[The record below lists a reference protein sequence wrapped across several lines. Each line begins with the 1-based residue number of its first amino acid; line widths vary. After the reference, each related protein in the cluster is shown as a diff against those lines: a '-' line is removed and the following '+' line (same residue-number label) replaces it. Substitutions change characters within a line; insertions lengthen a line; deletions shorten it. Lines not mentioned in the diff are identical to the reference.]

1 MSEPCSAPPQ
11 PALPQPASPLT
22 SRQLPE
28 APQSSPPRPATVF
41 TTSADGTP
49 IACHVEG
56 SGPALVLVHGTG
68 DTWMRW
74 AAVIPGLAR
83 RFRVLAMDRRGRG
96 RSGDGPEHSLE
107 REVEDVAA
115 VLRAASAAGP
125 DPGGPPLLIGHSF
138 GGILAL
144 EAALRTPVKKLILYE
159 PPILLSGR
167 DLHDAFV
174 SRVDALLARG
184 ELEEIWVSFLRDV
197 LLMTDEEIARYRESR
212 SWKARVEM
220 AALLPREA
228 HARGSY
234 RFDAARFRGFDAP
247 TLLLRGTE
255 SSPEL
260 HAAVA
265 ALTSALPGSRVA
277 DLRGESHVAMSSAP
291 ELFLEEVI
299 GFLEE

>member
-11 PALPQPASPLT
+11 PA
-22 SRQLPE
+22 
-28 APQSSPPRPATVF
+28 TVF
-41 TTSADGTP
+41 TASADGTP

-125 DPGGPPLLIGHSF
+125 DPGGLDPGGPDPGGPPLLIGHSF

-144 EAALRTPVKKLILYE
+144 EAALRTPVKKLVLYE

-184 ELEEIWVSFLRDV
+184 NLEEIWVSFLRDV